1 MPQPERFRADDDQ
14 PTLAGTAA
22 VRTPGESSSS
32 DAGAPSDAPT
42 IVDLG
47 KDSDSSGSDRRAAT
61 FRKTP
66 AGALDGTPMLQPQS
80 VLGQRYE
87 ILELLGQGGMG
98 AVYKARDREVDQLV
112 ALKVIRPDLASNPA
126 IIERFKQELIL
137 ARQVTHRNVI
147 RIYDLGEAEGMKF
160 ITMEYVEGQD
170 LHSLL
175 LERHKFS
182 PEESVEVMQQVCLA
196 LDCAHREGVI

>member
-1 MPQPERFRADDDQ
+1 MPQPERFRADDAQ

-22 VRTPGESSSS
+22 VRNPGESSSS

-47 KDSDSSGSDRRAAT
+47 KDSDSPGSDRRAAT

-66 AGALDGTPMLQPQS
+66 AGALDGTPILQPQS

-112 ALKVIRPDLASNPA
+112 ALKVIHFPVSGLVNGAHAALPEDRKSTRLNSSHVA
-126 IIERFKQELIL
+126 ISYAVF
-137 ARQVTHRNVI
+137 
-147 RIYDLGEAEGMKF
+147 
-160 ITMEYVEGQD
+160 
-170 LHSLL
+170 
-175 LERHKFS
+175 
-182 PEESVEVMQQVCLA
+182 CLK
-196 LDCAHREGVI
+196 